1 MKIANH
7 LSRVLAATLLGL
19 GCHTAALHAQN
30 IMLHLDAPQGIDA
43 QTLAADIGT
52 LKITFSNSKDFFD
65 TSLYAANTLDL
76 GSDYYNEEGSSK
88 DKYHKYYSREL
99 TLNADDGNGNAW
111 WGNTNKIEFKFDNLR
126 RYVSGRTDHPI
137 YYRIYS
143 PHFSRII
150 TGQIDPTDAEEVTLH
165 HTELVQARRVTFMPP
180 VGRDGNAVPAILA
193 PDLRIGTAR
202 YGFSGAS
209 VNMHDLTEP
218 FARYAYKGDTLRY
231 LVAPNSDELA
241 LHADSIVVTDTT
253 TCVTTDYR
261 KAVECRFYITDS
273 QGQLCPV
280 TNGELASVYYKP
292 QPGAK
297 GKGNNHG
304 YGCYNLGGI
313 FLNTLTAPDGTHAA
327 YVLPGRHTFQLRMPT
342 VQTTDPDFL
351 MPYNADLG
359 YILGEVTIPAST
371 EPVSLSIA
379 QSKPLRVTTTL
390 ADAAPYADHLQFSA
404 HTYVNPP
411 YSWQENKQMSV
422 ECKEVSRQIKGNDL
436 VVTTLVEGST
446 TYLSL
451 ALNAQYGAQSDTI
464 ASVLSNQCS
473 VYGLFGTPR
482 TELTQDDF
490 HFDGA
495 KLPPFSKLHPVK
507 FIVPC
512 HLLQQGEKIYI
523 HGQFGDDWYSTRC
536 SAFATHHEGC
546 AKSLNP
552 GTATPVPY
560 DTLTVILP
568 EGNHEWYVCKNF
580 TPYDSANIH
589 TFTLANTD
597 TLTQTIYDREFTM
610 LRVSDFD
617 SDRIYVYTNNA
628 PATHLYKRYK
638 VDGSRH
644 NQVHYAI
651 ERIPLHP
658 GYNDYTVSYRQI
670 KIQKDTLAGVDY
682 GIETPRDYY
691 DDPQSPEY
699 VPHFNGY
706 NAYNPDSEWNNG
718 LAAYIKKTDTATLDS
733 AIMVSSRNEVD
744 LVMGKDEGYRPYY
757 FVRIPPSTADTTVTA
772 YTQPGVRT
780 KFTYKGES
788 LRKMKMALSRL
799 DMFLGTER
807 TRVVPG
813 SYFTRYSCLNLVPG
827 HYTMEGEFYNEGS
840 EEYFPFAVTFTIE
853 AGHPTTIELCPD
865 PTAVAAAPADS
876 APAKAAACYAPDGR
890 RISTPQSGLNIIK
903 MTDGSVRKVI
913 VK

>member
-1 MKIANH
+1 MKITNH

-65 TSLYAANTLDL
+65 TSLYAANTLDF
-76 GSDYYNEEGSSK
+76 GSDYYNNGK
-88 DKYHKYYSREL
+88 DSYHHYFSREL

-111 WGNTNKIEFKFDNLR
+111 WGNTNKFEFNFDNLR
-126 RYVSGRTDHPI
+126 RQVSGRAGQPI

-165 HTELVQARRVTFMPP
+165 HTELVQARGVAFMPP

-193 PDLRIGTAR
+193 PDLRTGAYFNGTTTR
-202 YGFSGAS
+202 

-231 LVAPNSDELA
+231 LVAPESSELA

-280 TNGELASVYYKP
+280 TNGQLASVYYKL

-297 GKGNNHG
+297 RGRGYCGYNFGGNM
-304 YGCYNLGGI
+304 
-313 FLNTLTAPDGTHAA
+313 FKLTAPDGTHAA
-327 YVLPGRHTFQLRMPT
+327 YALPGRQTFQLKWPT
-342 VQTTDPDFL
+342 VQTDDPDFL
-351 MPYNADLG
+351 MPCNAAQG

-371 EPVSLSIA
+371 EAVSLSIA

-404 HTYVNPP
+404 YTYVNPP

-446 TYLSL
+446 YPYL

-464 ASVLSNQCS
+464 ASVLSKQCCLYS
-473 VYGLFGTPR
+473 YPGDPR
-482 TELTQDDF
+482 TEFSLTYNNF
-490 HFDGA
+490 YDGNFNT
-495 KLPPFSKLHPVK
+495 LPAFSQLHPVK

-512 HLLQQGEKIYI
+512 HQFQTGRMLNLFGTYNQGYI
-523 HGQFGDDWYSTRC
+523 SDLPS
-536 SAFATHHEGC
+536 HHDGC
-546 AKSLNP
+546 AKQLQP
-552 GTATPVPY
+552 GSADPIPY
-560 DTLTVILP
+560 DTITIILP
-568 EGNHEWYVCKNF
+568 EGE
-580 TPYDSANIH
+580 YDWVMQKDLDEYNSAPH
-589 TFTLANTD
+589 YAFTLANTD
-597 TLTQTIYDREFTM
+597 TLVQRLQPTDFTL
-610 LRVSDFD
+610 LRVNCLGVD
-617 SDRIYVYTNNA
+617 SIYVYNNV
-628 PATHLYKRYK
+628 PKYHRYRQSKLTKGRLY
-638 VDGSRH
+638 
-644 NQVHYAI
+644 YAD
-651 ERIPLHP
+651 EEIPLSP
-658 GYNDYTVSYRQI
+658 GYNERTITWREA
-670 KIQKDTLAGVDY
+670 KLQKDTLRGMSYWLEAPITYLDEDGS
-682 GIETPRDYY
+682 YY
-691 DDPQSPEY
+691 TSYTGFSRP
-699 VPHFNGY
+699 
-706 NAYNPDSEWNNG
+706 NNY
-718 LAAYIKKTDTATLDS
+718 LVLEKLETATPDS
-733 AIMVSSRNEVD
+733 AICISTGSKANLAVWSGGTFAPARFFTIS
-744 LVMGKDEGYRPYY
+744 
-757 FVRIPPSTADTTVTA
+757 PSEADTTVTV
-772 YTQPGVRT
+772 YTQKTVRVN
-780 KFTYKGES
+780 FSYKGG
-788 LRKMKMALSRL
+788 R
-799 DMFLGTER
+799 
-807 TRVVPG
+807 VPG
-813 SYFTRYSCLNLVPG
+813 FERLNMCYGNEQTRIVPNPNFYRKSRMDLEPG
-827 HYTMEGEFYNEGS
+827 HYTMSGVVAYEDDATGEYVTT
-840 EEYFPFAVTFTIE
+840 PFSIAFDIE
-853 AGHPTTIELCPD
+853 ANTPTTIELCPD
-865 PTAVAAAPADS
+865 PTAIAAAPADS

-903 MTDGSVRKVI
+903 MTDGTVRKVI

>member
-7 LSRVLAATLLGL
+7 LSRVLAATLFGL

-76 GSDYYNEEGSSK
+76 GSNYYYDRNSSK
-88 DKYHKYYSREL
+88 DKYHKYYSCEL
-99 TLNADDGNGNAW
+99 TFNADDGNGNAW
-111 WGNTNKIEFKFDNLR
+111 WGNQNKAWLSLKEVRFL
-126 RYVSGRTDHPI
+126 VSGRAGQPI

-150 TGQIDPTDAEEVTLH
+150 TGQIDPTDAEKVTLH
-165 HTELVQARRVTFMPP
+165 HTELTQARRVAFMPP
-180 VGRDGNAVPAILA
+180 VDRDGNAVPAILA
-193 PDLRIGTAR
+193 PDLRTGACSN
-202 YGFSGAS
+202 FSTGR

-218 FARYAYKGDTLRY
+218 FARYVYKGDTLRY
-231 LVAPNSDELA
+231 LVAPESSELA

-280 TNGELASVYYKP
+280 TNGELASVYYSSKR
-292 QPGAK
+292 GR
-297 GKGNNHG
+297 G
-304 YGCYNLGGI
+304 YGDYNCSI
-313 FLNTLTAPDGTHAA
+313 PFKLTAPDGTHAA
-327 YVLPGRHTFQLRMPT
+327 YALPGQQIFQLHFPK

-411 YSWQENKQMSV
+411 YSWAENKKMTV
-422 ECKEVSRQIKGNDL
+422 LCKEVSRQIKGNDL

-446 TYLSL
+446 WPYL

-464 ASVLSNQCS
+464 ASVLSKQCCLYS
-473 VYGLFGTPR
+473 YPGDPR
-482 TELTQDDF
+482 TEFSLTQDNFD
-490 HFDGA
+490 FDGA

-507 FIVPC
+507 FIAPC
-512 HLLQQGEKIYI
+512 HLLQQGEKLYI

-536 SAFATHHEGC
+536 STFATHHEGC
-546 AKSLNP
+546 AKSLQP
-552 GTATPVPY
+552 GTAAPIPY

-568 EGNHEWYVCKNF
+568 EGNHEWYVCKEKEG
-580 TPYDSANIH
+580 TQPDSAYLH

-610 LRVSDFD
+610 LRVSCLGAD
-617 SDRIYVYTNNA
+617 SIYVYNKVPASHRYRQSKYDYTNGR
-628 PATHLYKRYK
+628 LY
-638 VDGSRH
+638 
-644 NQVHYAI
+644 YAD
-651 ERIPLHP
+651 EAIPLSP
-658 GYNDYTVSYRQI
+658 GYNERIITWREA
-670 KIQKDTLAGVDY
+670 KLQKDTLYSLSCWFEAPITYVDED
-682 GIETPRDYY
+682 GSYY
-691 DDPQSPEY
+691 TSYTSFSRP
-699 VPHFNGY
+699 
-706 NAYNPDSEWNNG
+706 NNY
-718 LAAYIKKTDTATLDS
+718 LMLEKLQTATPDS
-733 AIMVSSRNEVD
+733 AICISTGSTVNLAVYAGGQSFPARFITIN
-744 LVMGKDEGYRPYY
+744 
-757 FVRIPPSTADTTVTA
+757 PSEADTTVA
-772 YTQPGVRT
+772 VYTQKAVTVNFGCKDGLVQA
-780 KFTYKGES
+780 FE
-788 LRKMKMALSRL
+788 RL
-799 DMFLGTER
+799 NMCYGNEQTHI
-807 TRVVPG
+807 VPN
-813 SYFTRYSCLNLVPG
+813 SIFYRRNRMYLEPG
-827 HYTMEGEFYNEGS
+827 HYTMSGVAIHEDDNTGECVYT
-840 EEYFPFAVTFTIE
+840 PFSIAFDIE
-853 AGHPTTIELCPD
+853 AGHSAFIKLCPD
-865 PTAVAAAPADS
+865 PTAVAAAPANS
-876 APAKAAACYAPDGR
+876 APVKAAACYAPDGR
-890 RISTPQSGLNIIK
+890 RISTPQPGLNIIK
-903 MTDGSVRKVI
+903 MTDGTVRKVI

>member
-1 MKIANH
+1 MKITNY

-30 IMLHLDAPQGIDA
+30 IMLRLDAPQGIDA

-52 LKITFSNSKDFFD
+52 LKITFSNSSDFFD
-65 TSLYAANTLDL
+65 TSLYAANTLDF
-76 GSDYYNEEGSSK
+76 GSDYYNDGNSST
-88 DKYHKYYSREL
+88 DRVHKYYSREL
-99 TLNADDGNGNAW
+99 TLNADDGSGSAW
-111 WGNTNKIEFKFDNLR
+111 WGNQNKAWLSLKEVR
-126 RYVSGRTDHPI
+126 RRVSGRTGQPI

-150 TGQIDPTDAEEVTLH
+150 TGQIDPTDAEDVTLH
-165 HTELVQARRVTFMPP
+165 HTELTQARRVAFMPP
-180 VGRDGNAVPAILA
+180 VDRDGNAVPAILA
-193 PDLRIGTAR
+193 PDLRTGTCN
-202 YGFSGAS
+202 GFRAYDP
-209 VNMHDLTEP
+209 NMQDLTEP
-218 FARYAYKGDTLRY
+218 FARYANKGDTLRY
-231 LVAPNSDELA
+231 LVAPDSPELA
-241 LHADSIVVTDTT
+241 LHADSIVVADTT

-297 GKGNNHG
+297 GKGNYHG

-313 FLNTLTAPDGTHAA
+313 CLNTLTAPDGTHAA
-327 YVLPGRHTFQLRMPT
+327 YALPGRQTFQLRLPT

-512 HLLQQGEKIYI
+512 HLLQQGEKLYI

-589 TFTLANTD
+589 TFTLGATD
-597 TLTQTIYDREFTM
+597 TLTQTIYDREFAL
-610 LRVSDFD
+610 LRVNCLGTD
-617 SDRIYVYTNNA
+617 SIYVYNNVLEYHRYRLSKF
-628 PATHLYKRYK
+628 TKGRLY
-638 VDGSRH
+638 
-644 NQVHYAI
+644 YAD
-651 ERIPLHP
+651 EEIPLSP
-658 GYNDYTVSYRQI
+658 GYNERIITWREA
-670 KIQKDTLAGVDY
+670 KLQKDTLYSLSYWLEAPITYVDED
-682 GIETPRDYY
+682 GSYY
-691 DDPQSPEY
+691 TSY
-699 VPHFNGY
+699 HYFSR
-706 NAYNPDSEWNNG
+706 PDNYFWLEK
-718 LAAYIKKTDTATLDS
+718 LETATPDS
-733 AIMVSSRNEVD
+733 AICISTGSKANLAVCTGRMFDPARFFTIS
-744 LVMGKDEGYRPYY
+744 
-757 FVRIPPSTADTTVTA
+757 PSEADTTVTV
-772 YTQPGVRT
+772 YTQKTVRVN
-780 KFTYKGES
+780 FSYKGG
-788 LRKMKMALSRL
+788 R
-799 DMFLGTER
+799 
-807 TRVVPG
+807 VPG
-813 SYFTRYSCLNLVPG
+813 FERLNMCYGNEQTHIVPNPNFYRRSRMDLEPG
-827 HYTMEGEFYNEGS
+827 HYTMSGVVSYEDDATGEYVLT
-840 EEYFPFAVTFTIE
+840 PFSIAFDIE
-853 AGHPTTIELCPD
+853 ANHPTTIELCPD
-865 PTAVAAAPADS
+865 PTAVAAAPANS

-890 RISTPQSGLNIIK
+890 RISTPQPGLNIIK
-903 MTDGSVRKVI
+903 MTDGTVRKVI

>member
-1 MKIANH
+1 MKITNH
-7 LSRVLAATLLGL
+7 LSRVLAATMFGL

-65 TSLYAANTLDL
+65 TSLYAANTLDF
-76 GSDYYNEEGSSK
+76 GSDYYNNGK
-88 DKYHKYYSREL
+88 DSYHHYFSREL
-99 TLNADDGNGNAW
+99 TLNADDGSGNAW
-111 WGNTNKIEFKFDNLR
+111 WGNQNKTWLKFETVR
-126 RYVSGRTDHPI
+126 RQVSGRAGQPI

-165 HTELVQARRVTFMPP
+165 HTELVQARRVAFMPP

-193 PDLRIGTAR
+193 PDLRTGAYFNGTTTR
-202 YGFSGAS
+202 

-261 KAVECRFYITDS
+261 KAVECHFYITDS
-273 QGQLCPV
+273 QGRLCPV
-280 TNGELASVYYKP
+280 TNGQLASVYYKL

-297 GKGNNHG
+297 RGRGYCGYNFGGNM
-304 YGCYNLGGI
+304 
-313 FLNTLTAPDGTHAA
+313 FKLTAPDGTHAA
-327 YVLPGRHTFQLRMPT
+327 YALPGRQTFQLKWPT
-342 VQTTDPDFL
+342 VQTDDPDFL
-351 MPYNADLG
+351 MPCNAAQG

-404 HTYVNPP
+404 HTYVSPP
-411 YSWQENKQMSV
+411 YSWAENEKMTV
-422 ECKEVSRQIKGNDL
+422 LCKEVSRQIKGNDL

-512 HLLQQGEKIYI
+512 HLLQQGEKLYI

-552 GTATPVPY
+552 GIATPIPH

-589 TFTLANTD
+589 TFTLGATD
-597 TLTQTIYDREFTM
+597 TLTQTIYDREFAL
-610 LRVSDFD
+610 LRVSCLGAD
-617 SDRIYVYTNNA
+617 SIYVYNKV
-628 PATHLYKRYK
+628 PAWHRYRLSKLTKGRLY
-638 VDGSRH
+638 
-644 NQVHYAI
+644 YAD
-651 ERIPLHP
+651 EEIPLSP
-658 GYNDYTVSYRQI
+658 GYNERTITWREA
-670 KIQKDTLAGVDY
+670 KLQKDTLYGLSYWLEAPITYVDED
-682 GIETPRDYY
+682 GSYY
-691 DDPQSPEY
+691 TSY
-699 VPHFNGY
+699 HYFSR
-706 NAYNPDSEWNNG
+706 PDNYFWLEK
-718 LAAYIKKTDTATLDS
+718 LETATPDS
-733 AIMVSSRNEVD
+733 AICISTGSKANLAVCTGRMSDPARFFTIN
-744 LVMGKDEGYRPYY
+744 
-757 FVRIPPSTADTTVTA
+757 PSEADTTVTV
-772 YTQPGVRT
+772 YTQKTVRVNFGC
-780 KFTYKGES
+780 KN
-788 LRKMKMALSRL
+788 RL
-799 DMFLGTER
+799 VQAFER
-807 TRVVPG
+807 LNMCYGNEQTHIVPN
-813 SYFTRYSCLNLVPG
+813 SNFYRRNRMDLEPG
-827 HYTMEGEFYNEGS
+827 HYTMSGVVAYEDDNTGEYVTT
-840 EEYFPFAVTFTIE
+840 PFSIAFDIE
-853 AGHPTTIELCPD
+853 AGHSAFIELCPD
-865 PTAVAAAPADS
+865 PTAVAAAPANS

-890 RISTPQSGLNIIK
+890 RISTPQPGLNIIK
-903 MTDGSVRKVI
+903 MTDGTVRKVI

>member
-1 MKIANH
+1 MKLTNH
-7 LSRVLAATLLGL
+7 LRRVLAATLFGL

-30 IMLHLDAPQGIDA
+30 IMLHLDAPQGTDA

-52 LKITFSNSKDFFD
+52 LKITFSNSSDFFD

-76 GSDYYNEEGSSK
+76 GSNYYYEGNSSK

-111 WGNTNKIEFKFDNLR
+111 WGNKNKFEFNFDNLR
-126 RYVSGRTDHPI
+126 RQVSGRAGQPI

-165 HTELVQARRVTFMPP
+165 HTELAQARRVTFMPP

-202 YGFSGAS
+202 YGFRGAL
-209 VNMHDLTEP
+209 VNMYDLTEP

-280 TNGELASVYYKP
+280 TNGQLASAYYKL
-292 QPGAK
+292 QPGFK
-297 GKGNNHG
+297 SDTGFRG
-304 YGCYNLGGI
+304 YGDYNFGGNI
-313 FLNTLTAPDGTHAA
+313 FEPTAPDGTHAA
-327 YVLPGRHTFQLRMPT
+327 YALPGRQTFQLRMPT
-342 VQTTDPDFL
+342 VQTDDPDFL
-351 MPYNADLG
+351 MPYNAAQG

-379 QSKPLRVTTTL
+379 KSKPLRVTTTL

-411 YSWQENKQMSV
+411 YSWAENEKMTV
-422 ECKEVSRQIKGNDL
+422 LCKEVSRQVKGNDL

-446 TYLSL
+446 WPIL

-464 ASVLSNQCS
+464 ASVLSTYCS
-473 VYGLFGTPR
+473 LYSDPFDPR
-482 TELTQDDF
+482 TEFSLTLKNF
-490 HFDGA
+490 H
-495 KLPPFSKLHPVK
+495 LPPFSKLHPVK

-512 HLLQQGEKIYI
+512 HLLQQGEKLYI
-523 HGQFGDDWYSTRC
+523 HGQLSVAEDWRC
-536 SAFATHHEGC
+536 SALATHHKGC

-552 GTATPVPY
+552 GTATPVPH

-589 TFTLANTD
+589 TFTLGATD
-597 TLTQTIYDREFTM
+597 TLTQTIYDREFAL
-610 LRVSDFD
+610 LRVNCLGVD
-617 SDRIYVYTNNA
+617 SIYVYNNV
-628 PATHLYKRYK
+628 PKYHRYRQSKLTRGRLY
-638 VDGSRH
+638 
-644 NQVHYAI
+644 YAD
-651 ERIPLHP
+651 EEIPLSP
-658 GYNDYTVSYRQI
+658 GYNERTITWREA
-670 KIQKDTLAGVDY
+670 KLQKDTLRGMSYWLEAPITYLDEDGS
-682 GIETPRDYY
+682 YY
-691 DDPQSPEY
+691 TSYTGFSRADNYLVLEKL
-699 VPHFNGY
+699 
-706 NAYNPDSEWNNG
+706 E
-718 LAAYIKKTDTATLDS
+718 TATPDS
-733 AIMVSSRNEVD
+733 AICISTGSKANLAVWSSGAYATARFITIN
-744 LVMGKDEGYRPYY
+744 
-757 FVRIPPSTADTTVTA
+757 PSEADTTIAV
-772 YTQPGVRT
+772 YTQGYVRVN
-780 KFTYKGES
+780 FSYKGG
-788 LRKMKMALSRL
+788 R
-799 DMFLGTER
+799 
-807 TRVVPG
+807 VPG
-813 SYFTRYSCLNLVPG
+813 FERLNMCYGNEQTHIVPHSRFYYRSLMDLEPG
-827 HYTMEGEFYNEGS
+827 HYTMSGVVLYEDDATGEYVLT
-840 EEYFPFAVTFTIE
+840 PFSIAFDVE
-853 AGHPTTIELCPD
+853 ANTPTTIELCPD
-865 PTAVAAAPADS
+865 PTAIAAAPANS
-876 APAKAAACYAPDGR
+876 TPAKAAACYAPDGR
-890 RISTPQSGLNIIK
+890 RISTPQPGLNIIK
-903 MTDGSVRKVI
+903 MTDGTMRKVI

>member
-1 MKIANH
+1 MKITNY

-30 IMLHLDAPQGIDA
+30 IMLRLDAPQGIDA

-52 LKITFSNSKDFFD
+52 LKITFSNSSDFFD
-65 TSLYAANTLDL
+65 TSLYAANTLDF
-76 GSDYYNEEGSSK
+76 GSDYYNDGNSST
-88 DKYHKYYSREL
+88 DRVHKYYSREL
-99 TLNADDGNGNAW
+99 TLNADDGSGSAW
-111 WGNTNKIEFKFDNLR
+111 WGNQNKAWLSLKEVR
-126 RYVSGRTDHPI
+126 RRVSGRTGQPI

-150 TGQIDPTDAEEVTLH
+150 TGQIDPTDAEDVTLH
-165 HTELVQARRVTFMPP
+165 HTELTQARRVAFMPP

-193 PDLRIGTAR
+193 PDLRTGTCN
-202 YGFSGAS
+202 GFRAYDP
-209 VNMHDLTEP
+209 NMQDLTEP
-218 FARYAYKGDTLRY
+218 FARYANKGDTLRY
-231 LVAPNSDELA
+231 LVAPDSPELA
-241 LHADSIVVTDTT
+241 LHADSIVVADTT

-280 TNGELASVYYKP
+280 TNGQLASVYYKP

-327 YVLPGRHTFQLRMPT
+327 YVLPGQQTFQLRMPT

-512 HLLQQGEKIYI
+512 HLLQQGEKLYI

-589 TFTLANTD
+589 TFTLGATD
-597 TLTQTIYDREFTM
+597 TLTQTIYDREFAL
-610 LRVSDFD
+610 LRVNCLGTD
-617 SDRIYVYTNNA
+617 SIYVYNNVLEYHRYRLSKF
-628 PATHLYKRYK
+628 TKGRLY
-638 VDGSRH
+638 
-644 NQVHYAI
+644 YAD
-651 ERIPLHP
+651 EEIPLSP
-658 GYNDYTVSYRQI
+658 GYNERIITWREA
-670 KIQKDTLAGVDY
+670 KLQKDTLYSLSYWLEAPITYVDED
-682 GIETPRDYY
+682 GSYY
-691 DDPQSPEY
+691 TSY
-699 VPHFNGY
+699 HYFSR
-706 NAYNPDSEWNNG
+706 PDNYFWLEK
-718 LAAYIKKTDTATLDS
+718 LETATPDS
-733 AIMVSSRNEVD
+733 AICISTGSKANLAVCTGRMFDPARFFTIS
-744 LVMGKDEGYRPYY
+744 
-757 FVRIPPSTADTTVTA
+757 PSEADTTVTV
-772 YTQPGVRT
+772 YTQKTVRVN
-780 KFTYKGES
+780 FSYKGG
-788 LRKMKMALSRL
+788 R
-799 DMFLGTER
+799 
-807 TRVVPG
+807 VPG
-813 SYFTRYSCLNLVPG
+813 FERLNMCYGNEQTHIVPNSNFYRRSRMDLEPG
-827 HYTMEGEFYNEGS
+827 HYTMSGVVAYEDDATGEYVLT
-840 EEYFPFAVTFTIE
+840 PFSIAFDIE
-853 AGHPTTIELCPD
+853 ANTPTTIELCPD
-865 PTAVAAAPADS
+865 PTAIAAATADS

-890 RISTPQSGLNIIK
+890 RISTPQPGLNIIK
-903 MTDGSVRKVI
+903 MTDGTVRKVI

>member
-7 LSRVLAATLLGL
+7 LSRVLATTLFGL

-65 TSLYAANTLDL
+65 TSLYAANTLDF
-76 GSDYYNEEGSSK
+76 GSDYYNNGK
-88 DKYHKYYSREL
+88 DSYHHYFSREL
-99 TLNADDGNGNAW
+99 TLNADDGSGNAW
-111 WGNTNKIEFKFDNLR
+111 WGNQNKTWLKFETVR
-126 RYVSGRTDHPI
+126 RQVSGRAGQPI

-165 HTELVQARRVTFMPP
+165 HTELVQARRVAFMPP

-193 PDLRIGTAR
+193 PDLRIGTCN
-202 YGFSGAS
+202 GFRGYNP
-209 VNMHDLTEP
+209 NMQDLTEP

-231 LVAPNSDELA
+231 LVVPNSSELA

-327 YVLPGRHTFQLRMPT
+327 YVLPGQQTFQLRMPT

-371 EPVSLSIA
+371 EPVNLSIA

-422 ECKEVSRQIKGNDL
+422 ACKEVSRQIKGNDL

-446 TYLSL
+446 WPILV
-451 ALNAQYGAQSDTI
+451 LNAQYGAQSDTI
-464 ASVLSNQCS
+464 ASVLSKQCCLYS
-473 VYGLFGTPR
+473 YPGDPR
-482 TELTQDDF
+482 TEFSLTYNNFYDGDF
-490 HFDGA
+490 NT
-495 KLPPFSKLHPVK
+495 LPAFSQLHPVK
-507 FIVPC
+507 FVVPC
-512 HLLQQGEKIYI
+512 HQFQTGRMLNLFGKY
-523 HGQFGDDWYSTRC
+523 GQADRV
-536 SAFATHHEGC
+536 AELAEHHDGC
-546 AKSLNP
+546 AKQLHYASADP
-552 GTATPVPY
+552 IPY
-560 DTLTVILP
+560 DTITIMLP
-568 EGNHEWYVCKNF
+568 EGK
-580 TPYDSANIH
+580 YDWVMQKDADEANDAPH
-589 TFTLANTD
+589 HSFTLGATD
-597 TLTQTIYDREFTM
+597 TLVQRLQPTDFAL
-610 LRVSDFD
+610 LRVNCLGVD
-617 SDRIYVYTNNA
+617 SIYVYN
-628 PATHLYKRYK
+628 K
-638 VDGSRH
+638 VPEYQWYSLSKLTKGRMYY
-644 NQVHYAI
+644 VREA
-651 ERIPLHP
+651 IPLSP
-658 GYNDYTVSYRQI
+658 GYNERTITWREA
-670 KIQKDTLAGVDY
+670 KLQKDTLY
-682 GIETPRDYY
+682 SLSYWLE
-691 DDPQSPEY
+691 DPVIWLDEDFSFYTSYTIFSRP
-699 VPHFNGY
+699 
-706 NAYNPDSEWNNG
+706 NNY
-718 LAAYIKKTDTATLDS
+718 LRLEKLETATPDS
-733 AIMVSSRNEVD
+733 AICISTGSKANLAVWSGGTFAPARFFTIS
-744 LVMGKDEGYRPYY
+744 
-757 FVRIPPSTADTTVTA
+757 PSEADTTVTV
-772 YTQPGVRT
+772 YTQKTVRVN
-780 KFTYKGES
+780 FSYKGG
-788 LRKMKMALSRL
+788 R
-799 DMFLGTER
+799 
-807 TRVVPG
+807 VPG
-813 SYFTRYSCLNLVPG
+813 FERLNMCYGNEQTHIVPNSNFYRRSRMDLEPG
-827 HYTMEGEFYNEGS
+827 HYTMSGVVSYEDDATGEYVTT
-840 EEYFPFAVTFTIE
+840 PFSIAFDIE
-853 AGHPTTIELCPD
+853 ANTPTTIELCPD
-865 PTAVAAAPADS
+865 PTAIAAAPADS

-890 RISTPQSGLNIIK
+890 RISTSQPGLNIIK

>member
-1 MKIANH
+1 MKLINH

-65 TSLYAANTLDL
+65 TSLYAANTLDF
-76 GSDYYNEEGSSK
+76 GSDYYNEGGSSK

-126 RYVSGRTDHPI
+126 RYVGVGTGQPI
-137 YYRIYS
+137 YYRIYN

-165 HTELVQARRVTFMPP
+165 HTELTQARRVAFMPP

-193 PDLRIGTAR
+193 PDLRIGTCN
-202 YGFSGAS
+202 GFRGYAP
-209 VNMHDLTEP
+209 NMQDLTEP

-231 LVAPNSDELA
+231 LVVPNSSELA
-241 LHADSIVVTDTT
+241 LHADSIVVADTT

-261 KAVECRFYITDS
+261 KAVECRFYIADS

-327 YVLPGRHTFQLRMPT
+327 YVLPGQQTFQLRMPT

-371 EPVSLSIA
+371 EPVNLSIA

-512 HLLQQGEKIYI
+512 HLLQQGEKLYI

-589 TFTLANTD
+589 TFTLGATD
-597 TLTQTIYDREFTM
+597 TLTQTIYDREFAL
-610 LRVSDFD
+610 LRVNCLGTD
-617 SDRIYVYTNNA
+617 SIYVYNNVLEYHRYRLSKF
-628 PATHLYKRYK
+628 TKGRLY
-638 VDGSRH
+638 
-644 NQVHYAI
+644 YAD
-651 ERIPLHP
+651 EEIPLSP
-658 GYNDYTVSYRQI
+658 GYNERIITWREA
-670 KIQKDTLAGVDY
+670 KLQKDTLYSLSYWLEAPITYVDED
-682 GIETPRDYY
+682 GSYY
-691 DDPQSPEY
+691 TSY
-699 VPHFNGY
+699 HYFSR
-706 NAYNPDSEWNNG
+706 PDNYFWLEK
-718 LAAYIKKTDTATLDS
+718 LETATPDS
-733 AIMVSSRNEVD
+733 AICISTGSKANLAVCTGRMFDPARFFTIS
-744 LVMGKDEGYRPYY
+744 
-757 FVRIPPSTADTTVTA
+757 PSEADTTVTV
-772 YTQPGVRT
+772 YTQKTVRVN
-780 KFTYKGES
+780 FSYKGG
-788 LRKMKMALSRL
+788 R
-799 DMFLGTER
+799 
-807 TRVVPG
+807 VPG
-813 SYFTRYSCLNLVPG
+813 FERLNMCYGNEQTHIVPNSNFYRRSRMDLEPG
-827 HYTMEGEFYNEGS
+827 HYTMSGVVAYEDDATGEYVLT
-840 EEYFPFAVTFTIE
+840 PFSIAFDIE
-853 AGHPTTIELCPD
+853 ANTPTTIELCPA
-865 PTAVAAAPADS
+865 PTAVAAATADS
-876 APAKAAACYAPDGR
+876 APAKAAACYTPDGR
-890 RISTPQSGLNIIK
+890 RISTPQPGLNIIK
-903 MTDGSVRKVI
+903 MTDGTVRKVI

>member
-1 MKIANH
+1 MKITNH
-7 LSRVLAATLLGL
+7 LSRVLAAALFGL

-30 IMLHLDAPQGIDA
+30 IMLRLDAPQGIDA
-43 QTLAADIGT
+43 QTLATDIGT

-65 TSLYAANTLDL
+65 TSRYAANTLDF
-76 GSDYYNEEGSSK
+76 GSDYYNNGK
-88 DKYHKYYSREL
+88 DSYHHYFSREL

-111 WGNTNKIEFKFDNLR
+111 WGNTNKVWLNYETVR
-126 RYVSGRTDHPI
+126 RQVSGRTGQPI
-137 YYRIYS
+137 YYRIYN

-150 TGQIDPTDAEEVTLH
+150 TGQIDPTDADEVTLH
-165 HTELVQARRVTFMPP
+165 HTELTQARRVAFMPP
-180 VGRDGNAVPAILA
+180 VDRDGNAVSAIFA
-193 PDLRIGTAR
+193 PDLRTGAYYNGTTTR
-202 YGFSGAS
+202 

-231 LVAPNSDELA
+231 LVAPESSELA

-280 TNGELASVYYKP
+280 TNGQLASVYYKL

-297 GKGNNHG
+297 RGRGYCGYNFGGNM
-304 YGCYNLGGI
+304 
-313 FLNTLTAPDGTHAA
+313 FKLTAPDGTHAA
-327 YVLPGRHTFQLRMPT
+327 YALPGRQTFQLYRPT

-351 MPYNADLG
+351 MPYNADGG

-411 YSWQENKQMSV
+411 YSWAENKKMTV
-422 ECKEVSRQIKGNDL
+422 LCKEVSRQIKGNDL

-451 ALNAQYGAQSDTI
+451 ALSAQYGAQSDTI
-464 ASVLSNQCS
+464 ASVLSNQCN
-473 VYGLFGTPR
+473 VYDYKNDPR
-482 TELTQDDF
+482 TELTQEDF

-507 FIVPC
+507 FIAPC
-512 HLLQQGEKIYI
+512 HLLQQGEKLYI
-523 HGQFGDDWYSTRC
+523 HGQFGEDRYSTRC

-546 AKSLNP
+546 AKSLKP
-552 GTATPVPY
+552 GTATPMPY

-589 TFTLANTD
+589 TFTLGATD
-597 TLTQTIYDREFTM
+597 TLTQTIYDREFAL
-610 LRVSDFD
+610 LRVNCLGTD
-617 SDRIYVYTNNA
+617 SIYVYSNIPEYHRYRLSKLTKGR
-628 PATHLYKRYK
+628 LY
-638 VDGSRH
+638 
-644 NQVHYAI
+644 YAD
-651 ERIPLHP
+651 EEIPLNP
-658 GYNDYTVSYRQI
+658 GYNERTITWREA
-670 KIQKDTLAGVDY
+670 KLQKDTLRGMSYWLEAPITYLDEDGS
-682 GIETPRDYY
+682 YY
-691 DDPQSPEY
+691 TSYTGFSRADNYLVLEKL
-699 VPHFNGY
+699 
-706 NAYNPDSEWNNG
+706 E
-718 LAAYIKKTDTATLDS
+718 TATPDS
-733 AIMVSSRNEVD
+733 AICISTGSKANLAVWSSGAYATARFITIN
-744 LVMGKDEGYRPYY
+744 
-757 FVRIPPSTADTTVTA
+757 PSEADTTIAV
-772 YTQPGVRT
+772 YTQGYVRVN
-780 KFTYKGES
+780 FSYKGG
-788 LRKMKMALSRL
+788 R
-799 DMFLGTER
+799 
-807 TRVVPG
+807 VPG
-813 SYFTRYSCLNLVPG
+813 FERLNMCYGNEQTHIVPNSNFYRRSRMDLEPG
-827 HYTMEGEFYNEGS
+827 HYTMSGVVSYEDDATGEYVTT
-840 EEYFPFAVTFTIE
+840 PFSIAFDIE
-853 AGHPTTIELCPD
+853 ANTPTTIELCPD
-865 PTAVAAAPADS
+865 PTAIAAAPADS

-890 RISTPQSGLNIIK
+890 RISTSQPGLNIIK

>member
-1 MKIANH
+1 MKITNH
-7 LSRVLAATLLGL
+7 LRRVLAATLLGL

-65 TSLYAANTLDL
+65 TSLYAANTLDF
-76 GSDYYNEEGSSK
+76 GSDYYNEGGSSK

-165 HTELVQARRVTFMPP
+165 HTELVQARRVAFMPP
-180 VGRDGNAVPAILA
+180 VDRDGNAVPAILA
-193 PDLRIGTAR
+193 PDLRIGTCN
-202 YGFSGAS
+202 GFRGYNP
-209 VNMHDLTEP
+209 NMQDLTEP

-231 LVAPNSDELA
+231 LVVPNSSELA
-241 LHADSIVVTDTT
+241 LHADSIVVADTT

-280 TNGELASVYYKP
+280 TNGQLASVYYKP

-327 YVLPGRHTFQLRMPT
+327 YVLPGQQTFQLRMPT

-371 EPVSLSIA
+371 EPVNLSIA

-512 HLLQQGEKIYI
+512 HLLQQGEKLYI

-589 TFTLANTD
+589 TFPLGATD
-597 TLTQTIYDREFTM
+597 TLTQTIYDREFAL
-610 LRVSDFD
+610 LRVNCLGTD
-617 SDRIYVYTNNA
+617 SIYVYNNVLEYHRYRLSKF
-628 PATHLYKRYK
+628 TKGRLY
-638 VDGSRH
+638 
-644 NQVHYAI
+644 YAD
-651 ERIPLHP
+651 EEIPLSP
-658 GYNDYTVSYRQI
+658 GYNERIITWREA
-670 KIQKDTLAGVDY
+670 KLQKDTLYSLSYWLEAPITYVDED
-682 GIETPRDYY
+682 GSYY
-691 DDPQSPEY
+691 TSY
-699 VPHFNGY
+699 HYFSR
-706 NAYNPDSEWNNG
+706 PDNYFWLEK
-718 LAAYIKKTDTATLDS
+718 LETATPDS
-733 AIMVSSRNEVD
+733 AICISTGSKANLAVCTGRMFDPARFFTIS
-744 LVMGKDEGYRPYY
+744 
-757 FVRIPPSTADTTVTA
+757 PSEADTTVTV
-772 YTQPGVRT
+772 YTQKTVRVN
-780 KFTYKGES
+780 FSYKGG
-788 LRKMKMALSRL
+788 R
-799 DMFLGTER
+799 
-807 TRVVPG
+807 VPG
-813 SYFTRYSCLNLVPG
+813 FERLNMCYGNEQTHIVPNSNFYRRSRMDLEPG
-827 HYTMEGEFYNEGS
+827 HYTMSGVVAYEDDATGEYVLT
-840 EEYFPFAVTFTIE
+840 PFSIAFDIE
-853 AGHPTTIELCPD
+853 ANTPTTIELCPD
-865 PTAVAAAPADS
+865 PTAIAAATADS

-890 RISTPQSGLNIIK
+890 RISTPQPGLNIIK
-903 MTDGSVRKVI
+903 MTDGTVRKVI

>member
-7 LSRVLAATLLGL
+7 LSRVLAATLFGFS
-19 GCHTAALHAQN
+19 CHTAALHAQN

-76 GSDYYNEEGSSK
+76 GSNYYNDRNSSK

-126 RYVSGRTDHPI
+126 RYAGVRVGDPI

-150 TGQIDPTDAEEVTLH
+150 TGQIDPTDADEVTLH
-165 HTELVQARRVTFMPP
+165 HTELVQARRVAFMPP

-193 PDLRIGTAR
+193 PDLRTGTAR

-231 LVAPNSDELA
+231 LVAPNSSELA

-261 KAVECRFYITDS
+261 KAVECHFYITDS

-280 TNGELASVYYKP
+280 TNGQLASVYYKP

-327 YVLPGRHTFQLRMPT
+327 YVLPGRQTFQLRMPT

-411 YSWQENKQMSV
+411 YSWAENKKMTV
-422 ECKEVSRQIKGNDL
+422 LCKEVSRQIKGNDL

-446 TYLSL
+446 YPYL

-464 ASVLSNQCS
+464 ASVFSKQCCLYS
-473 VYGLFGTPR
+473 YPGDPR
-482 TELTQDDF
+482 TEFSLTYNNF
-490 HFDGA
+490 YDGNFNT
-495 KLPPFSKLHPVK
+495 LPAFSQLHPVK
-507 FIVPC
+507 FVVPC
-512 HLLQQGEKIYI
+512 HQFQTGRMLNLFGTYNQGYI
-523 HGQFGDDWYSTRC
+523 SDLPS
-536 SAFATHHEGC
+536 HHNGC
-546 AKSLNP
+546 AKQLHYASADP
-552 GTATPVPY
+552 IPY
-560 DTLTVILP
+560 DTITIILP
-568 EGNHEWYVCKNF
+568 EGK
-580 TPYDSANIH
+580 YDWVMQKDI
-589 TFTLANTD
+589 D
-597 TLTQTIYDREFTM
+597 EF
-610 LRVSDFD
+610 
-617 SDRIYVYTNNA
+617 NNA
-628 PATHLYKRYK
+628 PHHGFTLGAIDTLVQRLQPTDFALLR
-638 VDGSRH
+638 VNCLGSDSIYVFNNVPKYQWYSLSKLTKGRMY
-644 NQVHYAI
+644 YAD
-651 ERIPLHP
+651 EAIPLNP
-658 GYNDYTVSYRQI
+658 GYNERTITWREA
-670 KIQKDTLAGVDY
+670 KLQKDTLYSLSYWLEAPVIWVDED
-682 GIETPRDYY
+682 GSYY
-691 DDPQSPEY
+691 TSYASFSRP
-699 VPHFNGY
+699 
-706 NAYNPDSEWNNG
+706 NNY
-718 LAAYIKKTDTATLDS
+718 LMLEKLQTATPDS
-733 AIMVSSRNEVD
+733 AICISTGSKANLAVWPIRTFDPARFITIN
-744 LVMGKDEGYRPYY
+744 
-757 FVRIPPSTADTTVTA
+757 PSEADTTVTV
-772 YTQPGVRT
+772 YTQKTVRVN
-780 KFTYKGES
+780 FSYKGG
-788 LRKMKMALSRL
+788 R
-799 DMFLGTER
+799 
-807 TRVVPG
+807 VPG
-813 SYFTRYSCLNLVPG
+813 FERLNMCYGNEQTHIVPNSNFYRRNRMDLEPG
-827 HYTMEGEFYNEGS
+827 HYTMSGIVAYEDDNTGEYVTT
-840 EEYFPFAVTFTIE
+840 PFSIAFDIE
-853 AGHPTTIELCPD
+853 ANTPTTIELCPD
-865 PTAVAAAPADS
+865 LTAIAAAPADS

-890 RISTPQSGLNIIK
+890 RISTPQPGLNIIK
-903 MTDGSVRKVI
+903 MTDGTVRKVI

>member
-65 TSLYAANTLDL
+65 TSLYAANTLDF
-76 GSDYYNEEGSSK
+76 GSDYYNEGGSSK

-126 RYVSGRTDHPI
+126 RYVSGRTDQPI

-143 PHFSRII
+143 PHFNRII

-165 HTELVQARRVTFMPP
+165 HTELVQARRVAFMPP

-193 PDLRIGTAR
+193 PDLRIGTCN
-202 YGFSGAS
+202 GFRGYNP
-209 VNMHDLTEP
+209 NMQDLTEP
-218 FARYAYKGDTLRY
+218 FARYVYKGDTLRY
-231 LVAPNSDELA
+231 LVAPDSPELA
-241 LHADSIVVTDTT
+241 LHADSIVVADTT

-327 YVLPGRHTFQLRMPT
+327 YVLPGRQTFQLRMPT
-342 VQTTDPDFL
+342 VQTDDPDFL

-446 TYLSL
+446 YPYL

-464 ASVLSNQCS
+464 ASVLSKQCCLYS
-473 VYGLFGTPR
+473 YPGDPR
-482 TELTQDDF
+482 TEFSLTYKNF
-490 HFDGA
+490 YDGA
-495 KLPPFSKLHPVK
+495 VNQLPAFSQLHPVK
-507 FIVPC
+507 FVVPC
-512 HLLQQGEKIYI
+512 HQFQTGRMLNLFGKY
-523 HGQFGDDWYSTRC
+523 GQDDRV
-536 SAFATHHEGC
+536 AELAEHHDGC
-546 AKSLNP
+546 AKQLHYASADP
-552 GTATPVPY
+552 IPY
-560 DTLTVILP
+560 DTITIMLP
-568 EGNHEWYVCKNF
+568 EGK
-580 TPYDSANIH
+580 YDWVMQKDADEANVAPH
-589 TFTLANTD
+589 HSFTLGATD
-597 TLTQTIYDREFTM
+597 TLVQRLQPTDFAL
-610 LRVSDFD
+610 LRVNCLGVD
-617 SDRIYVYTNNA
+617 SIYVYN
-628 PATHLYKRYK
+628 K
-638 VDGSRH
+638 VPEYQWYSLSKLTKGRMYY
-644 NQVHYAI
+644 VREA
-651 ERIPLHP
+651 IPLSP
-658 GYNDYTVSYRQI
+658 GYNEHTITWREA
-670 KIQKDTLAGVDY
+670 KLQKDTLY
-682 GIETPRDYY
+682 SLSYWLE
-691 DDPQSPEY
+691 DPVIWLDEDFSFYTSYTIFSRP
-699 VPHFNGY
+699 
-706 NAYNPDSEWNNG
+706 NNY
-718 LAAYIKKTDTATLDS
+718 LRLEKLETATPDS
-733 AIMVSSRNEVD
+733 AICISTGSKANLAVCSGGTFAPARFITIN
-744 LVMGKDEGYRPYY
+744 
-757 FVRIPPSTADTTVTA
+757 PSEADTTVTV
-772 YTQPGVRT
+772 YTQKTVRVN
-780 KFTYKGES
+780 FSYKGG
-788 LRKMKMALSRL
+788 R
-799 DMFLGTER
+799 
-807 TRVVPG
+807 VPG
-813 SYFTRYSCLNLVPG
+813 FERLNMCYGNEQTHIVPNSNFYRRSRMDLEPG
-827 HYTMEGEFYNEGS
+827 HYTMSGVVSYEDDATGEYVTT
-840 EEYFPFAVTFTIE
+840 PFSIAFDIE
-853 AGHPTTIELCPD
+853 ANTPTTIELCPD
-865 PTAVAAAPADS
+865 PTAIAAAPADS

-890 RISTPQSGLNIIK
+890 RISTSQPGLNIIK

>member
-1 MKIANH
+1 MKLINH

-43 QTLAADIGT
+43 QSLAADIGT

-65 TSLYAANTLDL
+65 TSLYAANTLDF
-76 GSDYYNEEGSSK
+76 GSDYYNDGNSST
-88 DKYHKYYSREL
+88 DRVHKYYSREL
-99 TLNADDGNGNAW
+99 ILNADDGNGNAW

-126 RYVSGRTDHPI
+126 RYVGVGTGQPI
-137 YYRIYS
+137 YYRIYN

-165 HTELVQARRVTFMPP
+165 HTELTQARRVAFMPP

-193 PDLRIGTAR
+193 PDLRIGTCN
-202 YGFSGAS
+202 GFRGYAP
-209 VNMHDLTEP
+209 NMQDLTEP

-231 LVAPNSDELA
+231 LVVPNSSELA
-241 LHADSIVVTDTT
+241 LHADSIVVADTT

-261 KAVECRFYITDS
+261 KAVECRFYIADS

-327 YVLPGRHTFQLRMPT
+327 YVLPGQQTFQLRMPT

-371 EPVSLSIA
+371 EPVNLSIA

-589 TFTLANTD
+589 TFTLGATD
-597 TLTQTIYDREFTM
+597 TLTQTIYDREFAL
-610 LRVSDFD
+610 LRVNCLGTD
-617 SDRIYVYTNNA
+617 SIYVYNNVLEYHRYRLSKF
-628 PATHLYKRYK
+628 TKGRLY
-638 VDGSRH
+638 
-644 NQVHYAI
+644 YAD
-651 ERIPLHP
+651 EEIPLSP
-658 GYNDYTVSYRQI
+658 GYNERIITWREA
-670 KIQKDTLAGVDY
+670 KLQKDTLYSLSYWLEAPITYVDED
-682 GIETPRDYY
+682 GSYY
-691 DDPQSPEY
+691 TSY
-699 VPHFNGY
+699 HYFSR
-706 NAYNPDSEWNNG
+706 PDNYFWLEK
-718 LAAYIKKTDTATLDS
+718 LETATPDS
-733 AIMVSSRNEVD
+733 AICISTGSKANLAVCTGRMFGPARFFTIS
-744 LVMGKDEGYRPYY
+744 
-757 FVRIPPSTADTTVTA
+757 PSEADTTVTV
-772 YTQPGVRT
+772 YTQKTVRVN
-780 KFTYKGES
+780 FSYKGG
-788 LRKMKMALSRL
+788 R
-799 DMFLGTER
+799 
-807 TRVVPG
+807 VPG
-813 SYFTRYSCLNLVPG
+813 FERLNMCYGNEQTHIVPNSNFYRRSRMDLEPG
-827 HYTMEGEFYNEGS
+827 HYTMSGVVAYEDDATGEYVLT
-840 EEYFPFAVTFTIE
+840 PFSIAFDIE
-853 AGHPTTIELCPD
+853 ANTPTTIELCPD
-865 PTAVAAAPADS
+865 PTAIAAATADS

-890 RISTPQSGLNIIK
+890 RISTPQPGLNIIK
-903 MTDGSVRKVI
+903 MTDGTVRKVI

>member
-1 MKIANH
+1 MKLTNH
-7 LSRVLAATLLGL
+7 LRRVLAATLFGL

-65 TSLYAANTLDL
+65 TSLYAANTLDF
-76 GSDYYNEEGSSK
+76 GSDYYNEGGSSK

-126 RYVSGRTDHPI
+126 RYVSGRTDQPI

-165 HTELVQARRVTFMPP
+165 HTELTQARRVAFMPP

-193 PDLRIGTAR
+193 PDLRTGACR
-202 YGFSGAS
+202 NSSSGR

-218 FARYAYKGDTLRY
+218 FARYVYKGDTLRY
-231 LVAPNSDELA
+231 LVAPESSELA

-261 KAVECRFYITDS
+261 KAVECHFYITDS

-280 TNGELASVYYKP
+280 SNGQLASVYYSSKR
-292 QPGAK
+292 GR
-297 GKGNNHG
+297 G
-304 YGCYNLGGI
+304 YGDYNFGGI
-313 FLNTLTAPDGTHAA
+313 CFKLTAPDGTHAA
-327 YVLPGRHTFQLRMPT
+327 YALPGRQTFQLYGPT

-371 EPVSLSIA
+371 EPVNLSIA
-379 QSKPLRVTTTL
+379 KSKPLRVTTTL

-411 YSWQENKQMSV
+411 YSWADDTKMSV
-422 ECKEVSRQIKGNDL
+422 ECKEVSRQVKGNDL

-512 HLLQQGEKIYI
+512 HLLQQGEKLYI

-589 TFTLANTD
+589 TFTLGATD
-597 TLTQTIYDREFTM
+597 TLTQTIYDREFAL
-610 LRVSDFD
+610 LRVNCLGTD
-617 SDRIYVYTNNA
+617 SIYVYNNVLEY
-628 PATHLYKRYK
+628 HRYRQSK
-638 VDGSRH
+638 LTKGRMY
-644 NQVHYAI
+644 YAD
-651 ERIPLHP
+651 EEIPLSP
-658 GYNDYTVSYRQI
+658 GYNERIITWREA
-670 KIQKDTLAGVDY
+670 KLQKDTLYAVACWFEAPIAYVDED
-682 GIETPRDYY
+682 GSYY
-691 DDPQSPEY
+691 TSY
-699 VPHFNGY
+699 HYFSR
-706 NAYNPDSEWNNG
+706 PDNYLRLDKQE
-718 LAAYIKKTDTATLDS
+718 TATPDS
-733 AIMVSSRNEVD
+733 AICISTGSKVNLAVSSGTYDPARFITIN
-744 LVMGKDEGYRPYY
+744 
-757 FVRIPPSTADTTVTA
+757 PSEADTTVTV
-772 YTQPGVRT
+772 YTQKTVRVN
-780 KFTYKGES
+780 FSYKGG
-788 LRKMKMALSRL
+788 R
-799 DMFLGTER
+799 
-807 TRVVPG
+807 VPG
-813 SYFTRYSCLNLVPG
+813 FERLNMCYGNEQTHIVPNSNFYRRSRMDLEPG
-827 HYTMEGEFYNEGS
+827 HYTMSGVVAYEDDNTGEYVTT
-840 EEYFPFAVTFTIE
+840 PFSIAFDIE
-853 AGHPTTIELCPD
+853 ANTPTTIELCPD
-865 PTAVAAAPADS
+865 LTAIAAAPADS

-890 RISTPQSGLNIIK
+890 RISTPQPGLNIIK
-903 MTDGSVRKVI
+903 MTDGTVRKVI

>member
-1 MKIANH
+1 MKITNH
-7 LSRVLAATLLGL
+7 LSRVLAATLFGL

-43 QTLAADIGT
+43 QTLATDIGT

-65 TSLYAANTLDL
+65 TSLYAANTLDF
-76 GSDYYNEEGSSK
+76 GSDYYNDGNSST
-88 DKYHKYYSREL
+88 DRVHKYYSREL
-99 TLNADDGNGNAW
+99 TPNADDGSGSAW
-111 WGNTNKIEFKFDNLR
+111 WGNQNKAWLSLKEVR
-126 RYVSGRTDHPI
+126 RRVSGRTGQPI

-165 HTELVQARRVTFMPP
+165 HTELAQARRVAFMPP

-193 PDLRIGTAR
+193 PDLRTGACSN
-202 YGFSGAS
+202 FSTGR
-209 VNMHDLTEP
+209 VNMQDLTEP
-218 FARYAYKGDTLRY
+218 FARYVYKGDTLRY
-231 LVAPNSDELA
+231 LVAPKSSELA

-297 GKGNNHG
+297 GKGNYHG

-313 FLNTLTAPDGTHAA
+313 CLNTLTAPDGTHAA
-327 YVLPGRHTFQLRMPT
+327 YALPGRQTFQLRLPT

-411 YSWQENKQMSV
+411 YSWQENKQMYV
-422 ECKEVSRQIKGNDL
+422 ACKEVSRQIKGNNL

-446 TYLSL
+446 YPYL

-464 ASVLSNQCS
+464 ASVLSKQCS

-512 HLLQQGEKIYI
+512 HLLQQGEKLYI
-523 HGQFGDDWYSTRC
+523 DGQFGDDWYSTRC

-589 TFTLANTD
+589 TFTLGATD
-597 TLTQTIYDREFTM
+597 TLTQTIYDREFAL
-610 LRVSDFD
+610 LRVNCLGTD
-617 SDRIYVYTNNA
+617 SIYVYSNIPEYHRYRLSKLTKGR
-628 PATHLYKRYK
+628 LY
-638 VDGSRH
+638 
-644 NQVHYAI
+644 YAD
-651 ERIPLHP
+651 EEIPLNP
-658 GYNDYTVSYRQI
+658 GYNERTITWREA
-670 KIQKDTLAGVDY
+670 KLQKDTLRGMSYWLEAPITYLDEDGS
-682 GIETPRDYY
+682 YY
-691 DDPQSPEY
+691 TSYTGFSRADNYLVLEKL
-699 VPHFNGY
+699 
-706 NAYNPDSEWNNG
+706 E
-718 LAAYIKKTDTATLDS
+718 TATPDS
-733 AIMVSSRNEVD
+733 AICISTGSKANLAVWSSGAYATARFITIN
-744 LVMGKDEGYRPYY
+744 
-757 FVRIPPSTADTTVTA
+757 PSEADTTIAV
-772 YTQPGVRT
+772 YTQGYVRVN
-780 KFTYKGES
+780 FSYKGG
-788 LRKMKMALSRL
+788 R
-799 DMFLGTER
+799 
-807 TRVVPG
+807 VPG
-813 SYFTRYSCLNLVPG
+813 FERLNMCYGNEQTRIVPHSRFYYRSLMDLEPG
-827 HYTMEGEFYNEGS
+827 HYTMSGIVAYEDDNTGEYVTT
-840 EEYFPFAVTFTIE
+840 PFSIAFDIE
-853 AGHPTTIELCPD
+853 ANTPTTIELCPD
-865 PTAVAAAPADS
+865 PTAIAAATANS

-890 RISTPQSGLNIIK
+890 RISTPQPGLNIIK
-903 MTDGSVRKVI
+903 MTDGTVRKVI

>member
-1 MKIANH
+1 MKLTNH

-76 GSDYYNEEGSSK
+76 GSDYYNEGGSSK
-88 DKYHKYYSREL
+88 DKYHKYYSRNL

-126 RYVSGRTDHPI
+126 RYVSGRTDQPI

-180 VGRDGNAVPAILA
+180 VGRDGNAVSAILA

-202 YGFSGAS
+202 YGFRGAL
-209 VNMHDLTEP
+209 VNMYDLTEP

-231 LVAPNSDELA
+231 LVAPNSSELA

-297 GKGNNHG
+297 GKGNYHG

-327 YVLPGRHTFQLRMPT
+327 YVLPGRQTFQLRMPT
-342 VQTTDPDFL
+342 VQTTDPEFL
-351 MPYNADLG
+351 MPYNADGG

-379 QSKPLRVTTTL
+379 KSKPLRVTTTL

-411 YSWQENKQMSV
+411 YSWADDTKMSV
-422 ECKEVSRQIKGNDL
+422 ECKEVSRQVKGNDL

-446 TYLSL
+446 WPIL

-464 ASVLSNQCS
+464 ASVLSTYCS
-473 VYGLFGTPR
+473 LYSDPFDPR
-482 TELTQDDF
+482 TEFSLTLKNF
-490 HFDGA
+490 H
-495 KLPPFSKLHPVK
+495 LPPFSKLHPVK

-512 HLLQQGEKIYI
+512 HLLQQGEELYI
-523 HGQFGDDWYSTRC
+523 HGQLSGAENWRC
-536 SAFATHHEGC
+536 STFATHHEGC

-589 TFTLANTD
+589 TFTLGATD
-597 TLTQTIYDREFTM
+597 TLTQTIYDREFAL
-610 LRVSDFD
+610 LRVNCLGTD
-617 SDRIYVYTNNA
+617 SIYVYSNVPEYHRYRLSKLTKGR
-628 PATHLYKRYK
+628 LY
-638 VDGSRH
+638 
-644 NQVHYAI
+644 YAD
-651 ERIPLHP
+651 EEIPLSP
-658 GYNDYTVSYRQI
+658 GYNERIITWREA
-670 KIQKDTLAGVDY
+670 KLQKDTLYSLSYWLEAPITYVDED
-682 GIETPRDYY
+682 GSYY
-691 DDPQSPEY
+691 TSY
-699 VPHFNGY
+699 HYFSR
-706 NAYNPDSEWNNG
+706 PDNYFWLEK
-718 LAAYIKKTDTATLDS
+718 LETATPDS
-733 AIMVSSRNEVD
+733 AICISTGSKANLAVWSSGAYATARFITIN
-744 LVMGKDEGYRPYY
+744 
-757 FVRIPPSTADTTVTA
+757 PSEADTTVTV
-772 YTQPGVRT
+772 YTQKTVRVN
-780 KFTYKGES
+780 FSYKGG
-788 LRKMKMALSRL
+788 R
-799 DMFLGTER
+799 
-807 TRVVPG
+807 VPG
-813 SYFTRYSCLNLVPG
+813 FERLNMCYGNEQTHIVPTPNFYRRSRMDLEPG
-827 HYTMEGEFYNEGS
+827 HYTMSGVVSYEDDATGEYVLT
-840 EEYFPFAVTFTIE
+840 PFSIAFDIE
-853 AGHPTTIELCPD
+853 ANHPTTIELCPD
-865 PTAVAAAPADS
+865 PTAVAAAPANS

-890 RISTPQSGLNIIK
+890 RISTPQPGLNIIK
-903 MTDGSVRKVI
+903 MTDGTVRKVM

>member
-1 MKIANH
+1 MKLTNH
-7 LSRVLAATLLGL
+7 LRRVLAATLFGL

-52 LKITFSNSKDFFD
+52 LKITFSNSSDFFD
-65 TSLYAANTLDL
+65 TSLYAANTLDF
-76 GSDYYNEEGSSK
+76 GSDYYNDGNSST
-88 DKYHKYYSREL
+88 DRVHKYYSREL
-99 TLNADDGNGNAW
+99 ILNADDGNGNAW

-126 RYVSGRTDHPI
+126 RYVGVGTGQPI
-137 YYRIYS
+137 YYRIYN

-165 HTELVQARRVTFMPP
+165 HTELVQARRVAFMPP

-193 PDLRIGTAR
+193 PDLRIGTCN
-202 YGFSGAS
+202 GFRGYAP
-209 VNMHDLTEP
+209 NMQDLTEP

-231 LVAPNSDELA
+231 LVVPNSSELA
-241 LHADSIVVTDTT
+241 LHADSIVVADTT

-261 KAVECRFYITDS
+261 KAVECRFYIADS

-297 GKGNNHG
+297 GKGNYHG

-327 YVLPGRHTFQLRMPT
+327 YVLPGRQTFQLRMPT

-512 HLLQQGEKIYI
+512 HLLQQGEKLYI

-589 TFTLANTD
+589 TFTLGATD
-597 TLTQTIYDREFTM
+597 TLTQTIYDREFAL
-610 LRVSDFD
+610 LRVNSLGAD
-617 SDRIYVYTNNA
+617 SIYVYNNV
-628 PATHLYKRYK
+628 PKYHRYRLSKFTKGRLY
-638 VDGSRH
+638 
-644 NQVHYAI
+644 YAD
-651 ERIPLHP
+651 EEIPLSP
-658 GYNDYTVSYRQI
+658 GYNERIITWREA
-670 KIQKDTLAGVDY
+670 KLQKDTLYSLSYWLEAPITYVDED
-682 GIETPRDYY
+682 GSYY
-691 DDPQSPEY
+691 TSY
-699 VPHFNGY
+699 HYFSR
-706 NAYNPDSEWNNG
+706 PDNYFWLEK
-718 LAAYIKKTDTATLDS
+718 LETATADS
-733 AIMVSSRNEVD
+733 AICISTGSRANLAVWS
-744 LVMGKDEGYRPYY
+744 GGTFAPAR
-757 FVRIPPSTADTTVTA
+757 FFTISPSEADTTVTV
-772 YTQPGVRT
+772 YTQKTVRVN
-780 KFTYKGES
+780 FSYKGG
-788 LRKMKMALSRL
+788 R
-799 DMFLGTER
+799 
-807 TRVVPG
+807 VPG
-813 SYFTRYSCLNLVPG
+813 FERLNMCYGNEQTHIVPNSNFYRRSRMDLEPG
-827 HYTMEGEFYNEGS
+827 HYTMSGVVAYEDDNTGEYVTT
-840 EEYFPFAVTFTIE
+840 PFSIAFDIE
-853 AGHPTTIELCPD
+853 ANTPTTIELCPA
-865 PTAVAAAPADS
+865 PTAVAAATADS
-876 APAKAAACYAPDGR
+876 APAKAAACYTPDGR
-890 RISTPQSGLNIIK
+890 RISTPQPGLNIIK
-903 MTDGSVRKVI
+903 MTDGTVRKVI

>member
-1 MKIANH
+1 MKITNH
-7 LSRVLAATLLGL
+7 LSRVLAATLFGL

-65 TSLYAANTLDL
+65 TSRYAANTLDF
-76 GSDYYNEEGSSK
+76 GSDYYNNGRDS
-88 DKYHKYYSREL
+88 YHHYFSREL

-111 WGNTNKIEFKFDNLR
+111 WGNTNKVWLNFETVR
-126 RYVSGRTDHPI
+126 RQVSGRAGQPI

-165 HTELVQARRVTFMPP
+165 HTELVQARRVAFMPP

-193 PDLRIGTAR
+193 PDLRTGAYYNGTTTR
-202 YGFSGAS
+202 

-261 KAVECRFYITDS
+261 KAVECHFYITDS
-273 QGQLCPV
+273 QGRLCPV
-280 TNGELASVYYKP
+280 TNGQLASVYYKL

-297 GKGNNHG
+297 RGRGYCGYNFGGNM
-304 YGCYNLGGI
+304 
-313 FLNTLTAPDGTHAA
+313 FKLTAPDGTHAA
-327 YVLPGRHTFQLRMPT
+327 YALPGRQTFQLKWPT
-342 VQTTDPDFL
+342 VQTDDPDFL
-351 MPYNADLG
+351 MPCNAAQG

-404 HTYVNPP
+404 HTYVSPP
-411 YSWQENKQMSV
+411 YSWAENEKMTV
-422 ECKEVSRQIKGNDL
+422 LCKEVSRQVKGNDL

-512 HLLQQGEKIYI
+512 HLLQQGEKLYI

-552 GTATPVPY
+552 GIATPVPH

-589 TFTLANTD
+589 TFTLGATD
-597 TLTQTIYDREFTM
+597 TLTQTIYDREFAL
-610 LRVSDFD
+610 LRVSCLGAD
-617 SDRIYVYTNNA
+617 SIYVYNKI
-628 PATHLYKRYK
+628 PAWHRYRLSKLTKGRLY
-638 VDGSRH
+638 
-644 NQVHYAI
+644 YAD
-651 ERIPLHP
+651 EEIPLSP
-658 GYNDYTVSYRQI
+658 GYNERTITWREA
-670 KIQKDTLAGVDY
+670 KLQKDTLYGLSYWLEAPITYVDED
-682 GIETPRDYY
+682 GSYY
-691 DDPQSPEY
+691 TSY
-699 VPHFNGY
+699 HYFSR
-706 NAYNPDSEWNNG
+706 PDNYFWLEK
-718 LAAYIKKTDTATLDS
+718 LETATPDS
-733 AIMVSSRNEVD
+733 AICISTGSKANLAVCTGRMSDPARFFTIN
-744 LVMGKDEGYRPYY
+744 
-757 FVRIPPSTADTTVTA
+757 PSEADTTVTV
-772 YTQPGVRT
+772 YTQKTVRVNFGC
-780 KFTYKGES
+780 KN
-788 LRKMKMALSRL
+788 RL
-799 DMFLGTER
+799 VQAFER
-807 TRVVPG
+807 LNMCYGNEQTHIVPN
-813 SYFTRYSCLNLVPG
+813 SNFYRRNRMDLEPG
-827 HYTMEGEFYNEGS
+827 HYTMSGVVAYEDDATGEYVFT
-840 EEYFPFAVTFTIE
+840 PFSIAFDIE
-853 AGHPTTIELCPD
+853 AGHSAFIELCPD
-865 PTAVAAAPADS
+865 PTAVAVAPANS

-890 RISTPQSGLNIIK
+890 RISTPQPGLNIIK
-903 MTDGSVRKVI
+903 MTDGTVRKVI

>member
-1 MKIANH
+1 MKLTNH
-7 LSRVLAATLLGL
+7 LRRVLAAALFGL

-65 TSLYAANTLDL
+65 TSLYAANTLDF
-76 GSDYYNEEGSSK
+76 GSDYYNEGNSYK

-111 WGNTNKIEFKFDNLR
+111 WGNKNKFEFNFDNLR
-126 RYVSGRTDHPI
+126 RQVSGRAGHPI

-143 PHFSRII
+143 PHFCRII

-165 HTELVQARRVTFMPP
+165 HTELVQARRVAFMPP

-193 PDLRIGTAR
+193 PDLRTGACR
-202 YGFSGAS
+202 NSSSGR

-218 FARYAYKGDTLRY
+218 FARYVYKGDTLRY
-231 LVAPNSDELA
+231 LVAPDSPELA

-261 KAVECRFYITDS
+261 KAVECHFYITDS

-280 TNGELASVYYKP
+280 ANGQLASVYYSSKR
-292 QPGAK
+292 GR
-297 GKGNNHG
+297 G
-304 YGCYNLGGI
+304 YGDYNFGGI
-313 FLNTLTAPDGTHAA
+313 CFKLTAPDGTHAA
-327 YVLPGRHTFQLRMPT
+327 YALPGRQTFQLYGPT

-351 MPYNADLG
+351 MPYNADRG

-422 ECKEVSRQIKGNDL
+422 ACKEVSRQIKGNDL

-446 TYLSL
+446 WPIL

-512 HLLQQGEKIYI
+512 HLLQQGEKLYI

-536 SAFATHHEGC
+536 STFATHHEGC
-546 AKSLNP
+546 AKSLQP
-552 GTATPVPY
+552 GTATPVPH

-568 EGNHEWYVCKNF
+568 EGNHEWYVSKEGAVG
-580 TPYDSANIH
+580 DSANIH
-589 TFTLANTD
+589 TFTLGATD
-597 TLTQTIYDREFTM
+597 TLTQTIYDREFAL
-610 LRVSDFD
+610 LRVSCLGVD
-617 SDRIYVYTNNA
+617 SIYVYNNV
-628 PATHLYKRYK
+628 PKYHRYRLSKLTKGRLY
-638 VDGSRH
+638 
-644 NQVHYAI
+644 YAD
-651 ERIPLHP
+651 EEIPLSP
-658 GYNDYTVSYRQI
+658 GYNERIITWREA
-670 KIQKDTLAGVDY
+670 KLQKDTLRGMSYWLEAPITYLDEDGS
-682 GIETPRDYY
+682 YY
-691 DDPQSPEY
+691 TSYTGFSRP
-699 VPHFNGY
+699 
-706 NAYNPDSEWNNG
+706 NNY
-718 LAAYIKKTDTATLDS
+718 LVLEKLETATPDS
-733 AIMVSSRNEVD
+733 AICISTGSKANLAVWSSGAYATARFITIN
-744 LVMGKDEGYRPYY
+744 
-757 FVRIPPSTADTTVTA
+757 PSEADTTIAV
-772 YTQPGVRT
+772 YTQGYVRVN
-780 KFTYKGES
+780 FSYKGG
-788 LRKMKMALSRL
+788 R
-799 DMFLGTER
+799 
-807 TRVVPG
+807 VPG
-813 SYFTRYSCLNLVPG
+813 FERLNMCYGNEQTRIVPHSRFYYRSLMDLEPG
-827 HYTMEGEFYNEGS
+827 HYTMSGVVANEDDETGEYVLT
-840 EEYFPFAVTFTIE
+840 PFSIAFDIE
-853 AGHPTTIELCPD
+853 AGHSAFIELCPD
-865 PTAVAAAPADS
+865 PTAIAAAPADS

-890 RISTPQSGLNIIK
+890 RISTPQPGLNIIK
-903 MTDGSVRKVI
+903 MTDGTVRKVI